1 MTSTRSPSTNTKTR
15 SATRRIE
22 SFRQRFGDGHFYL
35 ACHAALPLALTPDLL
50 YSLWANFQRDTHG
63 EAIDIPWIAV
73 ADLMLSNF
81 CKEVGN
87 ELYEMDQ
94 AVRDDLLNQL
104 RNDSRFGLERLREL
118 ADFVMAY
125 VERQLDSPDLDVR
138 DLATGQKWRALAY
151 KQPPEAAHSIATVL
165 AQLPFDDKAEWI
177 RMATLLNS
185 LAEPLSTFQPLLN
198 YIRAMAD
205 LARGNLAAATVQMT
219 QAVDVNQ
226 EVRVEGV
233 NLPIPD
239 VLNGTLPKSNEPDVL
254 PTPPPNRFKMPIAIA
269 GGTVISL
276 LMLIG
281 VQYGLRSP
289 DAQRIPD
296 VTSSATPFPQSS
308 PSASPQSQKTPSL
321 SPSQSTPN
329 PSPSIMSSS
338 QPLPSAS
345 QGVPTASTQPSQS
358 VAPAT
363 VPTSIPTPGT
373 SPQKTPNQGSTPAVT
388 PAAPG
393 ISSPTPS
400 NTPSSSSPDLKQSL
414 PANVELSVPY
424 LSQRDNVHASSE
436 TSQSTSLAMAL
447 SYYGVKPKTPGVQLE
462 DELYQKYEPDN
473 VNHKETSNLN
483 ATTMVARAYGFEAVV
498 RTDITLEQVKQQ
510 LASGRPVIAY
520 MLNGTNTP
528 GASSVC
534 FIGYTESGLIA
545 NDPWGNPLT
554 GYTNTDGSRVLLTNE
569 FLNRFFFT
577 DGPGSG
583 WAIFITPMNSIDS
596 QSSPNSGKSDS
607 LLERRLGGGTR

>member
-1 MTSTRSPSTNTKTR
+1 MTSTTSSSTNTKTR

-63 EAIDIPWIAV
+63 EAIEIPWIAV
-73 ADLMLSNF
+73 ADLMLSNL

-94 AVRDDLLNQL
+94 AVRDDLLSQL
-104 RNDSRFGLERLREL
+104 QSDPRFGLERIQAL

-125 VERQLDSPDLDVR
+125 VEQQLDSPNLDVR

-151 KQPPEAAHSIATVL
+151 KHPSEAAHSIATVL
-165 AQLPFDDKAEWI
+165 AQLPFNDKAEWI
-177 RMATLLNS
+177 RMAALLNS
-185 LAEPLSTFQPLLN
+185 LAEPLSAFQPLLN
-198 YIRAMAD
+198 YTGAMAD
-205 LARGNLAAATVQMT
+205 LARGNLAAATAQMT
-219 QAVDVNQ
+219 QAVDANR
-226 EVRVEGV
+226 EVWVEGV

-239 VLNGTLPKSNEPDVL
+239 ALNETLPKSNEPGAL
-254 PTPPPNRFKMPIAIA
+254 PTSPPNRLKMPIAIA
-269 GGTVISL
+269 GGTIVSL
-276 LMLIG
+276 LVLIG
-281 VQYGLRSP
+281 VQNGLRSP

-308 PSASPQSQKTPSL
+308 PSASPRSQKTPSL

-414 PANVELSVPY
+414 PANVELPVPY
-424 LSQRDNVHASSE
+424 LSQRDNAYMYFGA
-436 TSQSTSLAMAL
+436 SQSTSLAMAL

-462 DELYQKYEPDN
+462 DELYQKYQEFGSIGDW
-473 VNHKETSNLN
+473 K
-483 ATTMVARAYGFEAVV
+483 ATEAVAKAYGFEAVMGIN
-498 RTDITLEQVKQQ
+498 RTLEQVKQQ
-510 LASGRPVIAY
+510 LASGRPVLAAL
-520 MLNGTNTP
+520 MTT
-528 GASSVC
+528 SSGSVVC
-534 FIGYTESGLIA
+534 FIGYTQSGLIA

-569 FLNRFFFT
+569 FLNRVFFLES
-577 DGPGSG
+577 PSSG
-583 WAIFITPMNSIDS
+583 WAMFITPMNSTDS
-596 QSSPNSGKSDS
+596 QSRS
-607 LLERRLGGGTR
+607 LRE